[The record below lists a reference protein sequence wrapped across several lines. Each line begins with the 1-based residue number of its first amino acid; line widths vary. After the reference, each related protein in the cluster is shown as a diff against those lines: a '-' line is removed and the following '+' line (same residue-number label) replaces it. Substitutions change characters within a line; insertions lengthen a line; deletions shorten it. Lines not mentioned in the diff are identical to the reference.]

1 MYIDQLDNI
10 ANKYKRTYHNTNKM
24 KPADVKVNTWF
35 NFSKE
40 INDQNM
46 KFKIGDMVRI
56 LKHKNI
62 FAKGYVRNWPKEVFM
77 IKQVK
82 NTVLWTYNIKDLK
95 RPEILG
101 RFYKKHWKN

>member
-1 MYIDQLDNI
+1 
-10 ANKYKRTYHNTNKM
+10 
-24 KPADVKVNTWF
+24 
-35 NFSKE
+35 
-40 INDQNM
+40 
-46 KFKIGDMVRI
+46 MVRI

-62 FAKGYVRNWPKEVFM
+62 FAKGYARNWPKEVFM

-101 RFYKKHWKN
+101 RFYKKN

>member
-1 MYIDQLDNI
+1 
-10 ANKYKRTYHNTNKM
+10 
-24 KPADVKVNTWF
+24 
-35 NFSKE
+35 
-40 INDQNM
+40 M

-101 RFYKKHWKN
+101 RFYKKH